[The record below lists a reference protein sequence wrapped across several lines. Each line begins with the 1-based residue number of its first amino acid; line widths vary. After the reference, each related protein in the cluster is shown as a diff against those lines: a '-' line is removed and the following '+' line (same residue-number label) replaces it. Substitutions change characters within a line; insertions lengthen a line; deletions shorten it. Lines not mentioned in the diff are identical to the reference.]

1 MIFTEWPFSKKHRKN
16 LDFGVV
22 FGGPN
27 HENSKKNGVGNHVFF
42 GHRFFGVF
50 LQFFAILARFWEA
63 PEAQKINK
71 NLKKSRSGRFWNV
84 FGIQYRF
91 WTRFWSDLGGFWKD
105 FGRILGGFWE
115 DFWKDLILQTMIR
128 ATKGIS
134 MDGWMD
140 G

>member
-1 MIFTEWPFSKKHRKN
+1 MKIRKKMV
-16 LDFGVV
+16 L
-22 FGGPN
+22 
-27 HENSKKNGVGNHVFF
+27 ETM
-42 GHRFFGVF
+42 RFFDIDFLAFF

-71 NLKKSRSGRFWNV
+71 KSKKSRSGRFWNV

-128 ATKGIS
+128 ATKGNSIR
-134 MDGWMD
+134 
-140 G
+140 